1 MVDVDGVVIVPRPGG
16 WTADLEADLGLAPA
30 VLQDHF
36 FRPHWDDVV
45 LGRAGLRER
54 LAPVLARHAPH
65 LSSERLA
72 AYWFEKD
79 AQLDDVLLAD
89 LADLRASGVQIH
101 LATVQEHARARY
113 LWETLAFRDRF
124 DAMHYAAEIGWKK
137 SDPEFY
143 AAVQARTGL
152 APDGLLLLDDTIANV
167 ETARACGWQA
177 AHWTGQA
184 RLTDVLPG

>member
-101 LATVQEHARARY
+101 LATVQEHERARY
-113 LWETLAFRDRF
+113 LWETLGFRDRF